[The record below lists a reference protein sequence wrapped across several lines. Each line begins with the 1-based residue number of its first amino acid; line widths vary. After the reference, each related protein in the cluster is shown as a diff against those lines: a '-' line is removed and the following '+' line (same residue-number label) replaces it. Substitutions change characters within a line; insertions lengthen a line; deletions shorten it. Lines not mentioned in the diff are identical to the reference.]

1 MSKAKKPNEIREEVR
16 KQMAAKY
23 KQDVESWKKRSS
35 DNWNAYVKARTEV
48 DRLSEENSKLKE
60 QLAAQKDWIERLMEF
75 IDMPDEERHD
85 AVQKYIKERQMS
97 EDFKAMFGPY
107 FQLLNRMNLIF

>member
-1 MSKAKKPNEIREEVR
+1 MRSAKKYE

-23 KQDVESWKKRSS
+23 KQDVESWKKTSHE
-35 DNWNAYVKARTEV
+35 NWQMYIKARDQLCEAK
-48 DRLSEENSKLKE
+48 EENAKLKE

-85 AVQKYIKERQMS
+85 AVQKYIKNRQMS
-97 EDFKAMFGPY
+97 EDFKKMFGPY
-107 FQLLNRMNLIF
+107 FSLLNRMNLIF